1 MKVFFRI
8 KTIRNL
14 TSLTFSISLTHTP
27 SLSLNLHL
35 SQSFLFTLS
44 LSLSFIARARCY
56 VDNFFG
62 AWNGF
67 FSIARLVVCLS
78 SYPNVCLFVCT
89 VVYPLILMF
98 FHKNGPFPA
107 SFLYFRLFNTVE
119 GK

>member
-44 LSLSFIARARCY
+44 LSFIARARCY

-67 FSIARLVVCLS
+67 FSKARLVVCLS